1 MNSAFETKRNES
13 MRGAGQ
19 AGRLRGAVFTH
30 SWHRIVKLGHV
41 ARLLLCH
48 RKGAL
53 ERLTALCVSAVST
66 RSGRAFRGLQRG
78 MMGSAKNIAGE
89 HAVEIQLVNLAG
101 LEQFGLQLFVAIAR
115 AQDV

>member
-78 MMGSAKNIAGE
+78 MMGSSMCERWSGS
-89 HAVEIQLVNLAG
+89 
-101 LEQFGLQLFVAIAR
+101 R
-115 AQDV
+115 